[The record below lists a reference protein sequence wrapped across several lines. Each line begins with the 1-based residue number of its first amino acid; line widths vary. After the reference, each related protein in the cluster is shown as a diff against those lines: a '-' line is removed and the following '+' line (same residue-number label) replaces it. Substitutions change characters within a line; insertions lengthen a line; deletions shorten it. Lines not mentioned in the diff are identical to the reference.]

1 MVSVAEYKKRIA
13 SASSLK
19 KIFRAQELIS
29 TSGIRMAKQKSES
42 SKPYSQYIEQAIEL
56 SLANLDLVE
65 NKIDSPLINPHPSN
79 KAGILVVTS
88 DKGMAGPFNSGILK
102 QVELLI
108 KKLDESNIAH
118 DLFVVGRKGVSY
130 YNFHNIK
137 MKYSW
142 VDHSSKPDFKF
153 AQEIGEKIIQ
163 SFHINDS
170 DSENI
175 AASADLDYSNYDH
188 ISYENIP
195 YSEFYVVYS
204 DFVNMVVQNPTI
216 IRLLPLQYDFEHK
229 TQQGYNSIYTFEP
242 SIQEM
247 LSDLLERYLY
257 NRIYHILLE
266 SVASETASRQ
276 RAMHTANE
284 NVDELL
290 TELTRKKNQ
299 VRQANITNE
308 LNEIAGVTL
317 MLNKEEKDD

>member
-42 SKPYSQYIEQAIEL
+42 SKPYSEYIEKAIEL
-56 SLANLDLVE
+56 SLANLDLEE
-65 NKIDSPLINPHPSN
+65 NKIDSPLINPNLSN
-79 KAGILVVTS
+79 KVGILVVTS

-108 KKLDESNIAH
+108 KKLDESNITH
-118 DLFVVGRKGVSY
+118 DLFVVGKKGVSY

-153 AQEIGEKIIQ
+153 AQEIGEKIIEG
-163 SFHINDS
+163 FHINDS
-170 DSENI
+170 EVEGNI
-175 AASADLDYSNYDH
+175 SGDNV
-188 ISYENIP
+188 P

-216 IRLLPLQYDFEHK
+216 IRLLPLEYDFEHK
-229 TQQGYNSIYTFEP
+229 NHQGYNSIYTFEP
-242 SIQEM
+242 SIEEM

-317 MLNKEEKDD
+317 MLNKEENND